1 MRLVLAG
8 SPGQLGR
15 HQDKGIEGRQGVC
28 EDAWVGCLGDQTIMK
43 TSGDGRGAGSPRLA
57 SQSLTTARGSTSFR
71 EGDVILRKVE
81 RWESRESGRDFSQ
94 PAGVWRDF

>member
-28 EDAWVGCLGDQTIMK
+28 EDALGGLPRRPDNYEDQ
-43 TSGDGRGAGSPRLA
+43 DGRSWK
-57 SQSLTTARGSTSFR
+57 STTGKSEFDNGKRFHK
-71 EGDVILRKVE
+71 LQ
-81 RWESRESGRDFSQ
+81 GR
-94 PAGVWRDF
+94 

>member
-28 EDAWVGCLGDQTIMK
+28 EDAWVVAGDQAFYQENQD
-43 TSGDGRGAGSPRLA
+43 GDGRGAGSPTGKSEFDNGQEVPQA
-57 SQSLTTARGSTSFR
+57 G
-71 EGDVILRKVE
+71 
-81 RWESRESGRDFSQ
+81 GR
-94 PAGVWRDF
+94 